1 MKLKDLVKGTKV
13 TDNKIAH
20 KEVPID
26 KLDAMLNY
34 QRDIDMKRVEKLSS
48 DEYFDENEVDE
59 VKVSVREDGSMK
71 VWSAYYCNFKDERM
85 DDCTV

>member
-1 MKLKDLVKGTKV
+1 MKLKDLVREVNV
-13 TDNKIAH
+13 TENKIAH

-34 QRDIDMKRVEKLSS
+34 QRDIDMKRVEMLSS

-59 VKVSVREDGSMK
+59 VKVSVREDGS
-71 VWSAYYCNFKDERM
+71 V
-85 DDCTV
+85 